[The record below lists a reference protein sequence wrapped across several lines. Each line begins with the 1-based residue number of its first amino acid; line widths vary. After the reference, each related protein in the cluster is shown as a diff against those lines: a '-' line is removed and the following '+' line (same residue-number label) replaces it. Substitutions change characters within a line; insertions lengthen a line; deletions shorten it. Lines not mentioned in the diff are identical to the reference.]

1 MKESKNRTRRFLL
14 FLVGGAMPV
23 TLTLGIIFQL
33 STVLIT
39 ALLLAIGMI
48 FAAMWLWHQA
58 NLRARGD
65 EWWQDDEA
73 SGWRGY

>member
-1 MKESKNRTRRFLL
+1 MKESNRTRRFLL

-23 TLTLGIIFQL
+23 VLTLGLIFRL
-33 STVLIT
+33 STIFIT
-39 ALLLAIGMI
+39 AFLLILGVI
-48 FAAMWLWHQA
+48 FAAMWLWYQA
-58 NLRARGD
+58 NLRASGE

>member
-1 MKESKNRTRRFLL
+1 MKESNRTRRFLL

-23 TLTLGIIFQL
+23 ALTLGLIFRL
-33 STVLIT
+33 STIFIT
-39 ALLLAIGMI
+39 AFLLILGVI
-48 FAAMWLWHQA
+48 FAAMWLWYQA
-58 NLRARGD
+58 NLRASGE